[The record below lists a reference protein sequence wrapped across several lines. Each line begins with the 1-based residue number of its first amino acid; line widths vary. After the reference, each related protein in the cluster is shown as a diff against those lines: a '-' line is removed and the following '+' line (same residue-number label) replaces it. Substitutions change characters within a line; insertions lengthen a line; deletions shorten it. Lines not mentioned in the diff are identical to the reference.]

1 MSKPFP
7 KGQKSV
13 DGIFDTIWIVVQRES
28 IMYFEMLNERQLLK
42 EKHSEGLDGNFIH
55 DKTDAQL
62 SSSYHWQSMRFD
74 VKKSMDKCRFCQHAK
89 GKKQRTGLYQPL
101 PIPDRS

>member
-28 IMYFEMLNERQLLK
+28 IMYFEMLNERQSV
-42 EKHSEGLDGNFIH
+42 ER
-55 DKTDAQL
+55 KTQ
-62 SSSYHWQSMRFD
+62 
-74 VKKSMDKCRFCQHAK
+74 
-89 GKKQRTGLYQPL
+89 
-101 PIPDRS
+101 